1 MPLILTDTMVLG
13 AGHSMLVSH
22 VPGRKLEPQLISSK
36 FYEATGMSK
45 ESVDKF
51 GLFGSINYNTFYP
64 DATPEQFNPKEDEF
78 IEPMF
83 RMLSA
88 CIVAKH
94 YNPTEFPENVLRE
107 SMHLLVGQTVNCD
120 HETDVANAIGSVKSV
135 AWQESFVQDG
145 ITIPAGINAV
155 LKIDGVSNPRIV
167 RGIYM
172 DPPSIHSNSVTVQFE
187 WKPSHEFEKAWEF
200 FDKLGTIAEDG
211 TMVRR
216 IVTRIIAYK
225 ETSLVSHGADPFAQL
240 IKNGRVNNPKYAGQI
255 YYSFSDCEPMEF
267 DKFKTKLS
275 FYDFKGLKEID
286 TMYNTSKPN
295 NVRDPR
301 SEGQNQTT
309 NKNIMNEIEK
319 FLEQLFGEGKLSLA
333 EGTKPSVEIAISQ
346 IQSLVEEN
354 KSLSDA
360 KAAVENEVNALK
372 DENQSLK
379 DQVKV
384 NEKMVEVGKLHL
396 SEVREATVASYKK
409 LTGEDKVDANILALL
424 EAETTNLETLVSL
437 KKTYDAQ
444 LEEKFPL
451 HCAKCGSKDINRA
464 SSMENQEDPDKNEN
478 HGNDS
483 VKGAISDLIKNKLK

>member
-1 MPLILTDTMVLG
+1 MTPILTDTMVLG

-51 GLFGSINYNTFYP
+51 GLFGSSVNYNTFYP

-94 YNPTEFPENVLRE
+94 YNPTEFPEDVLRE

-135 AWQESFVQDG
+135 AWQKSFVQDG

-200 FDKLGTIAEDG
+200 YDKLGTIAEDG

-240 IKNGRVNNPKYAGQI
+240 IKNGKVNNPQYAGQM

-295 NVRDPR
+295 IEREP
-301 SEGQNQTT
+301 SKGQNQLT
-309 NKNIMNEIEK
+309 NKNNMNELEK
-319 FLEQLFGEGKLSLA
+319 FLEQLFGEGLLSLA
-333 EGTKPSVEIAISQ
+333 DGSKPSVEIAISQ
-346 IQSLVEEN
+346 IQKLVEEN
-354 KSLSDA
+354 KTLTDA
-360 KAAVENEVNALK
+360 KTTAEKEVADLKEENT
-372 DENQSLK
+372 SLK
-379 DQVKV
+379 NEAKA
-384 NEKMVEVGKLHL
+384 NEKMAEVGKLHL
-396 SEVREATVASYKK
+396 SEVRNQAIASYKK
-409 LTGEDKVDANILALL
+409 LQGEDKVDANILALL

-437 KKTYDAQ
+437 KATYDAQ

-464 SSMENQEDPDKNEN
+464 SSMENQEDEDKKN
-478 HGNDS
+478 HPAS
-483 VKGAISDLIKNKLK
+483 IRETISNLAKNKLK